1 MIAGNPVKSR
11 VGVCVEAAL
20 TLNIWNGPLHSG
32 SDCRQEARSRAPSFQ
47 FSDNIIQS
55 LSGDTRQ
62 DRASD
67 MDEEEDDVLVEEYA
81 STTVS
86 YFEADVTAVTDN
98 SDKVSDAV
106 ADEDQSLTSLLT
118 YYHHFFFCSF
128 A

>member
-1 MIAGNPVKSR
+1 
-11 VGVCVEAAL
+11 
-20 TLNIWNGPLHSG
+20 
-32 SDCRQEARSRAPSFQ
+32 
-47 FSDNIIQS
+47 
-55 LSGDTRQ
+55 
-62 DRASD
+62 